1 MTENRNNKADVL
13 LQQAKRYQS
22 GRLTIFLGAAPG
34 VGKTYAMLVRARDL
48 LQQGQNIVIGY
59 IETHG
64 RIETESLLAGLPIIA
79 RKKIAYQGHTL
90 EEMDLDAV
98 LKSAAKMV
106 LVDEFAHSNVP
117 GSRHEKRWQDINEL
131 LDAGID
137 AVLRASSKP
146 LLGICIGMQVL
157 FEHSE
162 EGGVAGLG
170 LLRGKV
176 RKLPATEG
184 VRLPHMGWN
193 RLEKRAASPL
203 LDGIDGAAQAYFV
216 HSYGV
221 AGSGD
226 AILETEHG
234 GSFAAAVARGRIAGA
249 QFHPERSGEVGA
261 RFLRNFLAWQPA

>member
-1 MTENRNNKADVL
+1 MSTPRDVVLVDAGGTNIGSVRYALERLGVHATTSDDGGRIRSASHVILPGVGAAGPVMAILRETGLDVL
-13 LQQAKRYQS
+13 L
-22 GRLTIFLGAAPG
+22 
-34 VGKTYAMLVRARDL
+34 
-48 LQQGQNIVIGY
+48 
-59 IETHG
+59 
-64 RIETESLLAGLPIIA
+64 
-79 RKKIAYQGHTL
+79 
-90 EEMDLDAV
+90 
-98 LKSAAKMV
+98 
-106 LVDEFAHSNVP
+106 
-117 GSRHEKRWQDINEL
+117 
-131 LDAGID
+131 
-137 AVLRASSKP
+137 RASRTP
-146 LLGICIGMQVL
+146 LLGVCIGMQVL
-157 FEHSE
+157 FERSE
-162 EGGVAGLG
+162 EGDVAGLG
-170 LLRGKV
+170 LLRGEV

>member
-1 MTENRNNKADVL
+1 MNDVVIIDAGGANLGSVRAAFARLGVETEVSRDPARIAIAERLVL
-13 LQQAKRYQS
+13 
-22 GRLTIFLGAAPG
+22 PG
-34 VGKTYAMLVRARDL
+34 VGAATPVMQTLRD
-48 LQQGQNIVIGY
+48 
-59 IETHG
+59 
-64 RIETESLLAGLPIIA
+64 S
-79 RKKIAYQGHTL
+79 
-90 EEMDLDAV
+90 
-98 LKSAAKMV
+98 
-106 LVDEFAHSNVP
+106 
-117 GSRHEKRWQDINEL
+117 
-131 LDAGID
+131 GID
-137 AVLRASSKP
+137 ALLRTSSVP

-170 LLRGKV
+170 LLRGEV

>member
-1 MTENRNNKADVL
+1 M
-13 LQQAKRYQS
+13 
-22 GRLTIFLGAAPG
+22 
-34 VGKTYAMLVRARDL
+34 
-48 LQQGQNIVIGY
+48 
-59 IETHG
+59 
-64 RIETESLLAGLPIIA
+64 
-79 RKKIAYQGHTL
+79 
-90 EEMDLDAV
+90 
-98 LKSAAKMV
+98 
-106 LVDEFAHSNVP
+106 
-117 GSRHEKRWQDINEL
+117 
-131 LDAGID
+131 
-137 AVLRASSKP
+137 P

-170 LLRGKV
+170 LLRGEV